1 VLILKLRSFFFG
13 YLRVVVHG
21 AYTEKFL
28 NLAIACHI
36 PLWEL
41 ARADGRAVFCVDL
54 DSFFE
59 LRHLARRTG
68 CRLRIERKAGLP
80 FFCNRLL
87 RRRGMV
93 AGLAFFLVSLYV
105 LSSFVLFI
113 TVEGNEKLET
123 DYILKLAGE
132 AGAYRGL
139 LKERL
144 DPDAVANRM
153 LIAEP
158 KLEWVGLQLEGTR
171 LIIEVVEAKQ
181 PELEPQGPANLVAA
195 KDGLVTDVLVIM
207 GEARVKPGDTVRRG
221 QVLIEGVLRPETP
234 WGEPSAGKEPIPVR
248 ARGEVIARVW
258 YEGYGEASLIDT
270 IRVRTGKRISSW
282 TLLVDGQPVL
292 KVGRSTVSYRDYD
305 REIVSTRLLERI
317 LRFPVELVTETCYEV
332 YLEKREIS
340 RDEAFALAARRAK
353 TLAELQLPAGETVEA
368 EQLTES
374 ETGSPDTVA
383 VRCILE
389 TSENIAVPEFK
400 NNGGEN

>member
-1 VLILKLRSFFFG
+1 
-13 YLRVVVHG
+13 
-21 AYTEKFL
+21 
-28 NLAIACHI
+28 
-36 PLWEL
+36 
-41 ARADGRAVFCVDL
+41 
-54 DSFFE
+54 
-59 LRHLARRTG
+59 
-68 CRLRIERKAGLP
+68 
-80 FFCNRLL
+80 
-87 RRRGMV
+87 
-93 AGLAFFLVSLYV
+93 
-105 LSSFVLFI
+105 
-113 TVEGNEKLET
+113 
-123 DYILKLAGE
+123 DYILNLAGE

-144 DPDAVANRM
+144 DTDAVANRM

-171 LIIEVVEAKQ
+171 LIIKVVEAKQ
-181 PELEPQGPANLVAA
+181 PELELQGPADLVAA

-270 IRVRTGKRISSW
+270 IHVRTGKRISSW

-292 KVGRSTVSYRDYD
+292 KVGRSTVPYRDYD

-332 YLEKREIS
+332 LYLEKREIS
-340 RDEAFALAARRAK
+340 RDEAFALAVRRAK

-368 EQLTES
+368 EQLTEG
-374 ETGSPDTVA
+374 ETGSPDIVA